1 MSDSKTRRPGARLRA
16 VVFDWGGTITPWDD
30 GEWEPRWEDAAR
42 FLTPDATVA
51 AVDALVQAEKDI
63 WSNWR
68 ATGQVASILDVPG
81 IAAGRLG
88 LEPSD
93 QVVAEMLT
101 LHRRHLAPLVHARPE
116 ARPTLLALRQ
126 RGLATGL
133 LTMSHWPREWH
144 DELFRDDGIADLF
157 DVCYLGADVKRSKPH
172 PDSFLA
178 VLGELGVAPQESVF
192 VGDNPQADIYG
203 AQAVGMATIWLPNGT
218 LTADG
223 IEADAV
229 ISNLSEVVT
238 VVDGWQDQA
247 PGRGPETARRPSGD
261 IR

>member
-1 MSDSKTRRPGARLRA
+1 
-16 VVFDWGGTITPWDD
+16 VFDWGGTITPWDD
-30 GEWEPRWEDAAR
+30 GEWEPRWEQAAQ
-42 FLTPDATVA
+42 FLTPDATA
-51 AVDALVQAEKDI
+51 ATVDALVQAEKDI
-63 WSNWR
+63 WANWR
-68 ATGQVASILDVPG
+68 ATGEVASILDVPR
-81 IAAGRLG
+81 IAAQTMG

-93 QVVAEMLT
+93 QVIAEMLT
-101 LHRRHLAPLVHARPE
+101 LHRRFLSPVVHARPE

-126 RGLATGL
+126 QGLATGL

-144 DELFRDDGIADLF
+144 EELFRDDDIAGLF
-157 DVCYLGADVKRSKPH
+157 DVCFLGADVKRTKPH

-178 VLGELGVAPQESVF
+178 VLTELGTSPQESVF

-238 VVDGWQDQA
+238 VVDGWLEAA
-247 PGRGPETARRPSGD
+247 PDRGPQTAKRPSED
-261 IR
+261 IH